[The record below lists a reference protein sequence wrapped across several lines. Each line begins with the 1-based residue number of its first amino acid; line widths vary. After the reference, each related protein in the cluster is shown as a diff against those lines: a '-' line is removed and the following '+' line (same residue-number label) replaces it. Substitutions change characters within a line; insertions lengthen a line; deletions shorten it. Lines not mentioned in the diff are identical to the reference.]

1 MKKLVLLS
9 AFVASISMYGQ
20 DTLSVHPKMDAIK
33 KLSLRHNVEVAK
45 SGVRYSSKTYTEIY
59 EAVTDSIVYKFGLE
73 FTLDSTFVREVP
85 MENCDRRVYDM
96 MQLTTKNA
104 LKQKEQRKKDTINFL
119 DNYSSSYEVWRLFM
133 QYGLIK

>member
-1 MKKLVLLS
+1 MKKLVLFS
-9 AFVASISMYGQ
+9 AFVISIGMYGQ
-20 DTLSVHPKMDAIK
+20 DTLSVHPKIDPAK
-33 KLSLRHNVEVAK
+33 KFSLKHNVEVAK
-45 SGVRYSSKTYTEIY
+45 SGVRYSPKTYTELY
-59 EAVTDSIVYKFGLE
+59 EAVTDSIVYMFGLE
-73 FTLDSTFVREVP
+73 FTLDSVFVREVP
-85 MENCDRRVYDM
+85 MDNCDRRVYDM